1 MRYRE
6 RKEDIQDIN
15 ISPLID
21 MVFILL
27 IFFMVSTTFVKDM
40 KLDLDRPAAASAVTA
55 STKAVR
61 LYIDAS
67 GDTYLDGEPVQVW
80 VIQSRLRDQLKTMT
94 AKAVLVITDDA
105 GNESEA
111 AICTAAR
118 GSVIAS
124 SSSSSPVQVVREASG
139 ISGADASASG
149 AGSAGGSAGGV
160 LPSRCPG

>member
-40 KLDLDRPAAASAVTA
+40 KLDLDRPAASSAVTA

-61 LYIDAS
+61 LYIDS
-67 GDTYLDGEPVQVW
+67 NGDTFLDGEPVQIW
-80 VIQSRLRDQLKTMT
+80 VVQSRLRDQLKTMT
-94 AKAVLVITDDA
+94 AKAVLVVTDVGVPA
-105 GNESEA
+105 GRLVEVVDQARLAGATDVGVATVEEA
-111 AICTAAR
+111 
-118 GSVIAS
+118 
-124 SSSSSPVQVVREASG
+124 
-139 ISGADASASG
+139 G
-149 AGSAGGSAGGV
+149 AG
-160 LPSRCPG
+160 